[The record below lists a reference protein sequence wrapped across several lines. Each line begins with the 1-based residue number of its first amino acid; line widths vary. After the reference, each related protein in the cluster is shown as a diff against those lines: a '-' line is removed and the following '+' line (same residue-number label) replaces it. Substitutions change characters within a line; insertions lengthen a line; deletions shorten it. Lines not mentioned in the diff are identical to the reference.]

1 MQLNLKKLIGNS
13 NVWLYKDKMY
23 TDRLEM
29 KSKYHTD
36 KCLLFTVE
44 QFSMFND
51 ETEIK
56 GSTAIIRSKRTKLEI
71 PGQVIDNPIFP
82 DFSGEDFKVDLSWI
96 SEFNPSSKEFF
107 IGETFCATPS
117 TNCITY
123 IKQKNKKTAV
133 ISAEFID
140 VCKQVEKFKIL
151 KGQSSISLIA
161 KDFKMLFPAISSD
174 ISFASIESILSNEEA
189 VGSVLV
195 PDETMRAIS
204 KLPSKTEQI
213 RFIDNKAVV
222 QSTTMMFSGEV
233 KTKGTVDATVLLA
246 FLETSMP
253 KFLVT
258 NNAIK
263 YKLTDKIYRIIPL
276 AG

>member
-29 KSKYHTD
+29 KSKYYTD
-36 KCLLFTVE
+36 KCILFTAE
-44 QFSMFND
+44 QFNMFND

-56 GSTAIIRSKRTKLEI
+56 GATAIIKSKRTKLEI

-82 DFSGEDFKVDLSWI
+82 EFDGDEFDLNLSWI
-96 SEFNPSSKEFF
+96 SEFEPSSKEFF
-107 IGETFCATPS
+107 IGESYCATPS

-123 IKQKNKKTAV
+123 IKQKNEKTAM
-133 ISAEFID
+133 ISSEFVDI
-140 VCKQVEKFKIL
+140 CKQVEKFKIL
-151 KGQSSISLIA
+151 KGQSTIILIA
-161 KDFKMLFPAISSD
+161 KDFKMLFPSISSD
-174 ISFASIESILSNEEA
+174 ISFAAVESILKNEEV
-189 VGSVLV
+189 VGSVLI

-213 RFIDNKAVV
+213 KFIDNKAVV
-222 QSTTMMFSGEV
+222 QSTTMLFSGEV
-233 KTKGTVDATVLLA
+233 ETKGTVDATVLLA
-246 FLETSMP
+246 FLETSKP

-258 NNAIK
+258 TNAIK
-263 YKLTDKIYRIIPL
+263 YKLSDKIYRIIPL